1 MKLPLVLA
9 LCITGLLAGDVKQ
22 KRSSTTD
29 HISSGLNAAK
39 DIASVI
45 SNSTAF
51 ATGLV
56 RIADKVAPFLGV
68 VAPFISFVFGFI
80 PKGPSAELLA
90 IRNLH
95 KDIDTRFD
103 QVDRKFSDVKQLINW
118 SSVKVQFS
126 SIEQKINAVYRK
138 YREMYQAP
146 TNALAGEKQLFISNY
161 ESDFQNSGIKL
172 YDGVL
177 NVGRVF
183 GDGLLVPCMTYTK
196 YDRRKC
202 SEFSS
207 GILNLLLKSAELEL
221 AYLQLKGLSSNVDYH
236 AKQWKTRIDQVR
248 SAMSHADRTIAS
260 KYHDQSNAEID
271 RYALDHPGDKMNNH
285 DWANNMYNSLSRK
298 YYWRD
303 WMVISYKDVTGDDK
317 HWNKVCG
324 GYSKFRN
331 HGRNILIASVDKRT
345 RHLDNTKAHS
355 VVNAVHDHTSS
366 KGHCRPH
373 CGTVYHRIDSH
384 TAYDTFPA
392 EVKDHCSPY
401 VASGVIYNDAQ
412 PSYKAA
418 ANRLVLRND
427 KFNHIHVFG

>member
-1 MKLPLVLA
+1 MKLLLVLA

-22 KRSSTTD
+22 ERSSTTD

-39 DIASVI
+39 LIASTI
-45 SNSTAF
+45 SNSSSF

-56 RIADKVAPFLGV
+56 KIADKVAPFLGV

-90 IRNLH
+90 IRKLH
-95 KDIDTRFD
+95 KDVDTRFD
-103 QVDRKFSDVKQLINW
+103 QIDRKFSDVKQLIHW
-118 SSVKVQFS
+118 STVKVQFS

-146 TNALAGEKQLFISNY
+146 TNALHGEKKLFIRNY
-161 ESDFQNSGIKL
+161 DSDFQNSGIKL
-172 YDGVL
+172 YEGVI
-177 NVGRVF
+177 NAGHVF
-183 GDGLLVPCMTYTK
+183 GDGLLVPCMTYTH

-221 AYLQLKGLSSNVDYH
+221 AYLQLKGLSSHNIDYH
-236 AKQWKTRIDQVR
+236 AKQWKTRMDHVR
-248 SAMSHADRTIAS
+248 SAMSHADRTIVS
-260 KYHDQSNAEID
+260 KYHDQSNADID

-303 WMVISYKDVTGDDK
+303 WMVISYKDVTGGDK
-317 HWNKVCG
+317 HWNKVCS

-355 VVNAVHDHTSS
+355 VVNAVHDYLTQRALPT
-366 KGHCRPH
+366 KLR
-373 CGTVYHRIDSH
+373 
-384 TAYDTFPA
+384 
-392 EVKDHCSPY
+392 
-401 VASGVIYNDAQ
+401 
-412 PSYKAA
+412 
-418 ANRLVLRND
+418 NRLLKNRFSYSV
-427 KFNHIHVFG
+427 